1 MCERPIT
8 LTLTVNPHPTYICDS
23 GLFGCVVSGVA
34 ADVRGKNVL
43 PPPLLLLLLLHDAT
57 AS

>member
-1 MCERPIT
+1 
-8 LTLTVNPHPTYICDS
+8 
-23 GLFGCVVSGVA
+23 VSGVA

-43 PPPLLLLLLLHDAT
+43 PPPLLLLLLLLHDAT

>member
-23 GLFGCVVSGVA
+23 GLIGCVVSGVA

-43 PPPLLLLLLLHDAT
+43 PPLLLLLHDAT